1 MRMAVT
7 LAISLSRQRRGSVAM
22 MTGVMA
28 PVMLMSLAMGIEV
41 AWWST
46 AKVEL
51 QRTADIAAWAGAMSY
66 ARSSDAQRATG
77 AAANLAELNGAAG
90 SASRSWDAASNTLT
104 DGLITAQVVAGIR
117 NPNESAVKV
126 IVKQDLATSFSRI
139 FPGVGSLVTISA
151 AAVAEIGVI
160 DPGPQPCM
168 TALGQGVDGITTES
182 DATFSGNVNLNAV
195 GCALRSNSGITKNGS
210 GTVRADGIYA
220 GGSISS
226 GMCCDLHANSG
237 QIHDPYASYAPL
249 NDAFALFSGGSG
261 TAVKINSGST
271 ATIDHGTFAS
281 WDIQGTL
288 NLKPGRYI
296 VNGPISLGAQGKIS
310 GTGVTI
316 ITSGAVAVSGGSTL
330 LLTAATTANAT
341 NNAIPGMVI
350 AGTTQ
355 QSMSLAGSS
364 NTRITGVVYF
374 PRATLKFSGSS
385 GGISG
390 TGCLQILASTIN
402 LVGTTELAT
411 NCSEYGT
418 LKYDS
423 LPEQKTIALVQ

>member
-1 MRMAVT
+1 
-7 LAISLSRQRRGSVAM
+7 M

-28 PVMLMSLAMGIEV
+28 PVMLMSLAMGVEV

-46 AKVEL
+46 VKVEL

-77 AAANLAELNGAAG
+77 VAANLAELNGAAG
-90 SASRSWDAASNTLT
+90 SASRTWDAASNTLT

-117 NPNESAVKV
+117 DPNESAVKV
-126 IVKQDLATSFSRI
+126 IVKQDLATSFSKI

-182 DATFSGNVNLNAV
+182 DATFSGNVDLTAV
-195 GCALRSNSGITKNGS
+195 GCALRSNTGITKNGN
-210 GTVRADGIYA
+210 GIVQADGIYA

-226 GMCCDLHANSG
+226 GVCCDLHAHSG
-237 QIHDPYASYAPL
+237 QIYDPYANYAPL
-249 NDAFALFSGGSG
+249 NDAFALLSGSSG
-261 TAVKINSGST
+261 TAVGVKSGDV
-271 ATIDHGTFAS
+271 ATIDYGAFAS

-288 NLKPGRYI
+288 NLNPGRYI
-296 VNGPISLGAQGKIS
+296 VNGPISIGARGKIS
-310 GTGVTI
+310 GTGVMI
-316 ITSGAVAVSGGSTL
+316 ITSGAVTVNGGSTL
-330 LLTAATTANAT
+330 LLTAATTANAA
-341 NNAIPGMVI
+341 NNAIPGIVI
-350 AGTTQ
+350 AGTSHD
-355 QSMSLAGSS
+355 SMSLSG
-364 NTRITGVVYF
+364 NTDTRITGVVYF
-374 PRATLKFSGSS
+374 PQATLKFSGTSSASS
-385 GGISG
+385 GD
-390 TGCLQILASTIN
+390 GCLQILASTIN
-402 LVGTTELAT
+402 LVGTTNLAT

-418 LKYDS
+418 LKYGS